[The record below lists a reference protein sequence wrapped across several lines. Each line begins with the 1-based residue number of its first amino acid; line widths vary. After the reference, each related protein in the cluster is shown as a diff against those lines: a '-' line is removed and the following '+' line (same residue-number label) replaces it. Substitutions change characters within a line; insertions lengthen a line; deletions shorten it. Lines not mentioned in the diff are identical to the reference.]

1 MSDFNIVK
9 GSDFYGSNSNDKNE
23 ILIKYFQIS
32 MFDNNNDKRYI
43 RMVELKQQNTSGVCH
58 CDYKIIKTKEYE
70 LSKKN
75 VDTFV
80 KNIDSLNN
88 KYVKYK
94 FYPYVNNLPMP
105 SSEELITCSSCLL

>member
-9 GSDFYGSNSNDKNE
+9 GSDFYKSNISNNDD
-23 ILIKYFQIS
+23 IIIKYFQIS
-32 MFDNNNDKRYI
+32 MFDNNNNKRYV
-43 RMVELKQQNTSGVCH
+43 RMVELQQKNTSGVCH
-58 CDYKIIKTKEYE
+58 CDYKIIKIKEYE

-80 KNIDSLNN
+80 KSIDDLNN